1 MARQG
6 WESATTLIQLL
17 CKSWVQTDLGE
28 VDLQEWVMENA
39 ERVEVAREKAI
50 ANKTD
55 TADKRKQEWD
65 AKAKNREFAVGEE
78 VLVRKPNM
86 NLKLADSWEGPFI
99 VYKKIS
105 PLSYA
110 IDIGDRIIPSV
121 HQLMKQYQHD
131 SDNPKINRVTSV
143 FESDTKQD
151 DTLDRYSEETVQE
164 QELQTNQARDIQS
177 IVDKFQDV
185 LTKEPGL
192 TTLTEF
198 GIETGETQSIFQ
210 RAYNPQLP
218 LTRAST
224 MRLTDCY

>member
-1 MARQG
+1 
-6 WESATTLIQLL
+6 
-17 CKSWVQTDLGE
+17 
-28 VDLQEWVMENA
+28 MENA

-50 ANKTD
+50 VNKTD

-99 VYKKIS
+99 VYKKSS

-110 IDIGDRIIPSV
+110 IDTGDRKIPSV

-131 SDNPKINRVTSV
+131 SDNPRINSVTSV

-151 DTLDRYSEETVQE
+151 DILDRYSEVTGVAIRSGQGYTVHSRQVPRCSNE
-164 QELQTNQARDIQS
+164 RTRLNNTDRVWDRDWGHAAHFSEGLQHPS
-177 IVDKFQDV
+177 C
-185 LTKEPGL
+185 L
-192 TTLTEF
+192 
-198 GIETGETQSIFQ
+198 
-210 RAYNPQLP
+210 
-218 LTRAST
+218 
-224 MRLTDCY
+224 